1 MDKLIVV
8 QYYQTYLLMKKVTI
22 LSFLHI
28 VFFLSISFNVSDV
41 NQQQQLHL
49 YLPADLEATLWAES
63 PMFYNPTNIDTD
75 SKGRIW
81 VTEAVNY
88 RFHSNDSTLALHH
101 TKGDRVVILEDTNQ
115 DGKAD
120 KSTVFVDDPDL
131 ISPLGIAVVGNK
143 VIVSCS
149 PNLIVYTD
157 DNGDDKPDRKEV
169 LLTGFGGVDHDH
181 ALHSM
186 VVGPDGRWYFSA
198 GNAGPH
204 TVTDKSGWTLRSGSL
219 YTGGTP
225 YNLTNEG
232 NRVSDDGKIWVG
244 GIQMVMNPDG
254 TGLKVLGHGFRNSY
268 ETCMDSF
275 GDMWQNDNDDEV
287 VSCRVSS
294 LMEGGNAGYFSPD
307 GTRFW
312 QADQRPGQRMF
323 TAHWHQ
329 EDPGVMPA
337 GDNSGAGAPTGIALN
352 EGDGLGLKYR
362 GMLFSADAGRNAI
375 FGYQPELKGAGFKL
389 AGKRTNFVSSL
400 PIDNKAYVWHD
411 KGNNTDL
418 KKWFRPSDV
427 MMGTDGA
434 MYIADWYDPVVGGHQ
449 MNDTKGYGRIYRI
462 TPKNKKLINPAI
474 NINTSAG
481 LLEALTSPAVN
492 VRELGFEG
500 LKNRGDE
507 AVELVK
513 PLLVSKNPY
522 HQARAIWLMAQ
533 LGPKGQHEV
542 EQLVSSRDT
551 RVSVSAFRALRS
563 VYATEKLL
571 DFISKSIYYA
581 MPKRE
586 VNQNTQIEN
595 FPSPFL
601 HREIAIALRDVS
613 YGLKHN
619 IILKI
624 ISSYDGLDN
633 SLLESI
639 GTSIENDAEK
649 IFPEIQKLYQPKIA
663 TSSIKWHLPYARLLW
678 RLHPISSVPILT
690 SWANSSLLSK
700 EERSKALTG
709 LAFVNHEN
717 AANAMIKLSASN
729 IQDVAEGAKYWLSFR
744 QTNDW
749 IDLLDWKS
757 IKLNLGA
764 EKKRADMKAA
774 SERIL
779 NEYISLDSKANTA
792 KRMASDS
799 MGGQMI
805 IGMMLSK
812 VFPKDLYASV
822 DSLLI
827 HNSDQSVRLQA
838 INFFNQHLGNSYSM
852 TVIDGIKADPK
863 KGKNVF
869 TQNCSSCHRVGA
881 NGKDIGPDLTL
892 INKKY
897 DKSSLLNAIINP
909 NASIVF
915 GYEPWIINTKDGDTF
930 YGFILAD
937 DKTVVL
943 KDISGIKHSIRKE
956 NITKREKQ
964 SKTLMPSAASMGLS
978 NIDLANLIGYLTA
991 LN

>member
-1 MDKLIVV
+1 
-8 QYYQTYLLMKKVTI
+8 MKKI
-22 LSFLHI
+22 SIISFLFVI
-28 VFFLSISFNVSDV
+28 LFLSISFNVVDG
-41 NQQQQLHL
+41 NKQDDLHL
-49 YLPADLEATLWAES
+49 YMPADLEATLWAES

-101 TKGDRVVILEDTNQ
+101 PKGDRVIILEDTNQ

-169 LLTGFGGVDHDH
+169 LLTGFGGLDHDH

-186 VVGPDGRWYFSA
+186 VVGPDGRWYFSV

-232 NRVSDDGKIWVG
+232 NRISDDGKIWVG
-244 GIQMVMNPDG
+244 GIEMVMNPDG

-268 ETCMDSF
+268 ETYMDSF
-275 GDMWQNDNDDEV
+275 GDMWQNDNDDQV
-287 VSCRVSS
+287 VTCRVSS
-294 LMEGGNAGYFSPD
+294 LLEGGNAGYFSPD

-312 QADQRPGQRMF
+312 QSDQRPGQRMF

-337 GDNSGAGAPTGIALN
+337 GDNSGAGAPTGITVN

-362 GMLFSADAGRNAI
+362 GMLFSADAGRNVI

-411 KGNNTDL
+411 EKSNSDF

-449 MNDTKGYGRIYRI
+449 MVDTKGYGRIYRI
-462 TPKNKKLINPAI
+462 TPKNKKLVSPIINL
-474 NINTSAG
+474 NTSNG
-481 LLEALTSPAVN
+481 LLEALMSPAIN
-492 VRELGFEG
+492 VRAMGFEG
-500 LKNRGDE
+500 LKSQGDKALE
-507 AVELVK
+507 IVK
-513 PLLVSKNPY
+513 SLLVSKNPY

-533 LGPKGQHEV
+533 LGPKGQYEV

-551 RVSVSAFRALRS
+551 RISVSAFRALRS
-563 VYATEKLL
+563 VYSTEKLI
-571 DFISKSIYYA
+571 DFITNSIFNGL
-581 MPKRE
+581 PKQE
-586 VNQNTQIEN
+586 VNHSTQKDN
-595 FPSPFL
+595 FSSAFL
-601 HREIAIALRDVS
+601 HREIAIALRDIPLE
-613 YGLKHN
+613 LKKD
-619 IILKI
+619 ILLKI
-624 ISSYDGLDN
+624 MASYDGLDN

-639 GTSIENDAEK
+639 GNSIGNDADKLFSNIQQLFEK
-649 IFPEIQKLYQPKIA
+649 QIA
-663 TSSIKWHLPYARLLW
+663 ASPAKWHLPYARLIW
-678 RLHPISSVPILT
+678 RLHPVSAVPVLA
-690 SWANSSLLSK
+690 SWANSQMLSK
-700 EERSKALTG
+700 EERSKAMTG
-709 LAFVNHEN
+709 LAFINHKSAVTE
-717 AANAMIKLSASN
+717 MIKLSKSN
-729 IQDVAEGAKYWLSFR
+729 SQDVVEGAKYWLSFR

-757 IKLNLGA
+757 LEMNLGV
-764 EKKRADMKAA
+764 EKKRAEMKAA

-779 NEYISLDSKANTA
+779 NEYISLDTRSDAA
-792 KRMASDS
+792 KSMASDS
-799 MGGQMI
+799 IGGQMI

-812 VFPKDLYASV
+812 LFPKDLYASV

-827 HNSDQSVRLQA
+827 HNPDKSVRVQA
-838 INFFNQHLGNSYSM
+838 INFLNQHLGNSYSM
-852 TVIDGIKADPK
+852 TVIDGVKADSK
-863 KGKNVF
+863 KGKNLF
-869 TQNCSSCHRVGA
+869 IQNCSSCHRIGV

-892 INKKY
+892 ISKKY

-915 GYEPWIINTKDGDTF
+915 GYEPWVIETKERETF
-930 YGFILAD
+930 YGFLLAD
-937 DKTVVL
+937 SKAIII
-943 KDISGIKHSIRKE
+943 KDVAGVNHTIRKE
-956 NITKREKQ
+956 NIMKREKQ
-964 SKTLMPSAASMGLS
+964 SKTLMPSASSMGLS

-991 LN
+991 LD

>member
-1 MDKLIVV
+1 
-8 QYYQTYLLMKKVTI
+8 MKKI
-22 LSFLHI
+22 SIISFLLI
-28 VFFLSISFNVSDV
+28 SLFLSISFNVVDG
-41 NQQQQLHL
+41 NKQDDLHL
-49 YLPADLEATLWAES
+49 YLPADLGATLWAES

-101 TKGDRVVILEDTNQ
+101 PKGDRVIILEDTNQ

-157 DNGDDKPDRKEV
+157 EDGDDKPDRKEIV
-169 LLTGFGGVDHDH
+169 LTGFGGVDHDH

-186 VVGPDGRWYFSA
+186 VVGPDGRWYFSV

-204 TVTDKSGWTLRSGSL
+204 TVKDKSGWTLRSGSL

-232 NRVSDDGKIWVG
+232 NRVSDDGRIWVG

-312 QADQRPGQRMF
+312 QADQRPGQNMF

-352 EGDGLGLKYR
+352 EGDGLGIKYR

-400 PIDNKAYVWHD
+400 PFDNKSYVWHD

-427 MMGTDGA
+427 MIGTDGA

-449 MNDTKGYGRIYRI
+449 MTDTKGYGRIYRI
-462 TPKNKKLINPAI
+462 TPKNKKLVRPYINL
-474 NINTSAG
+474 NTPIG
-481 LLEALTSPAVN
+481 LLEALKSPAVN
-492 VRELGFEG
+492 VREMGFEG
-500 LKNRGDE
+500 LKNQGDGALE
-507 AVELVK
+507 SVK
-513 PLLVSKNPY
+513 SLLLSKNPY

-533 LGPKGQHEV
+533 LGRKGQHEV
-542 EQLVSSRDT
+542 EQLVSSKDT
-551 RVSVSAFRALRS
+551 RISVSAFRALRS
-563 VYATEKLL
+563 VYTSEKLI
-571 DFISKSIYYA
+571 DFITSRICTVSS
-581 MPKRE
+581 KRE
-586 VNQNTQIEN
+586 INPSLQKDD
-595 FPSPFL
+595 FPSSFL
-601 HREIAIALRDVS
+601 HREIAIALRDVPYES
-613 YGLKHN
+613 KRDILLN
-619 IILKI
+619 IIAR
-624 ISSYDGLDN
+624 YDGLDN

-639 GTSIENDAEK
+639 GTSVEKDAEK
-649 IFPEIQKLYQPKIA
+649 IFPEIQKLYQQRIA
-663 TSSIKWHLPYARLLW
+663 SSSIHWNLAYARLIW
-678 RLHPISSVPILT
+678 RLHPVSSVPILS
-690 SWANSSLLSK
+690 SWANSTVLSK
-700 EERSKALTG
+700 DERSKALTG

-717 AANAMIKLSASN
+717 AANAMMKLSQSN

-749 IDLLDWKS
+749 SDLLDWKS
-757 IKLNLGA
+757 IKLNLGI

-812 VFPKDLYASV
+812 LFPKDLYASV

-827 HNSDQSVRLQA
+827 HNPDQSVRLQA

-852 TVIDGIKADPK
+852 SVIDGVKADPK
-863 KGKNVF
+863 KGKNLF
-869 TQNCSSCHRVGA
+869 IQNCSSCHRIGA
-881 NGKDIGPDLTL
+881 NGKDIGPDLTR

-915 GYEPWIINTKDGDTF
+915 GYEPWLIDTKEGDTF
-930 YGFILAD
+930 YGFLLAD
-937 DKTVVL
+937 NKSIVIKDVV
-943 KDISGIKHSIRKE
+943 GVKHTIQK
-956 NITKREKQ
+956 NDITKREKQ
-964 SKTLMPSAASMGLS
+964 SKSIMPSAASMGLS
-978 NIDLANLIGYLTA
+978 NVDLANLIGYLTA